1 MDNKMTENQTIDI
14 NANKILIAI
23 LNTITEVNVPALT
36 LLDSGQTDR
45 ELQIDYDSDN
55 QWFTIKLRDKDEQ

>member
-1 MDNKMTENQTIDI
+1 MDNKMTEDQTIDI

>member
-1 MDNKMTENQTIDI
+1 MTENIAKDQIIDL

-36 LLDSGQTDR
+36 LLDSGQIDR

-55 QWFTIKLRDKDEQ
+55 QWFTIKLRDKDE

>member
-1 MDNKMTENQTIDI
+1 MTEDQTIDI

>member
-1 MDNKMTENQTIDI
+1 MTENQTIDI

>member
-1 MDNKMTENQTIDI
+1 MTEDITKDQIIDL

-23 LNTITEVNVPALT
+23 LNTITEVNVPALI
-36 LLDSGQTDR
+36 LLDSGQIDR

-55 QWFTIKLRDKDEQ
+55 QWFTIKLRDKDE

>member
-1 MDNKMTENQTIDI
+1 MMEKTSEDSIVDL

-23 LNTITEVNVPALT
+23 LNTIKEVNIPALT
-36 LLDSGQTDR
+36 LLDSGQTDS

-55 QWFTIKLRDKDEQ
+55 QWFTFKLREKDEQ